1 MMIIRYGVGL
11 IFLMVLYLI
20 AWPVP
25 IDPVTWQPPPAPAL
39 EGQYAVNDY
48 LAAVE
53 IIGKDDSIGPEDVD
67 VDDEGRIYGAY
78 EDGRIIRYS
87 ASGENLGVFAD
98 TKGRPL
104 GLDFDSAGN
113 LIIADAVRGLLS
125 VNKDGLIRTLATEI
139 DGIPF
144 GFTDDVDIGPDGMIY
159 FSDASEKFGIHDYR
173 ADLFEHRP
181 HGKILSYDPVS
192 EKLTLLLDGLYF
204 ANGVAVDPNGQ
215 FLLFNETYD
224 YSVSKY
230 WLQGPKTG
238 SREKIFTNMPGFPD
252 GISTG
257 SKGIFWLAMYTPRN
271 ADADALAPKPFL
283 RKIVFRLPLFMQP
296 APGRHGFVLGI
307 DGNGNVIH
315 NLQDPDL
322 ESYSPITSVE
332 EENGVLY
339 LGSLIYPGLA
349 RIKRPQ

>member
-53 IIGKDDSIGPEDVD
+53 IIGKDDGIGPEDVD
-67 VDDEGRIYGAY
+67 VDDEVRIYGAY

-125 VNKDGLIRTLATEI
+125 SL
-139 DGIPF
+139 
-144 GFTDDVDIGPDGMIY
+144 
-159 FSDASEKFGIHDYR
+159 H
-173 ADLFEHRP
+173 
-181 HGKILSYDPVS
+181 
-192 EKLTLLLDGLYF
+192 LL
-204 ANGVAVDPNGQ
+204 
-215 FLLFNETYD
+215 
-224 YSVSKY
+224 
-230 WLQGPKTG
+230 
-238 SREKIFTNMPGFPD
+238 
-252 GISTG
+252 
-257 SKGIFWLAMYTPRN
+257 
-271 ADADALAPKPFL
+271 
-283 RKIVFRLPLFMQP
+283 
-296 APGRHGFVLGI
+296 
-307 DGNGNVIH
+307 
-315 NLQDPDL
+315 
-322 ESYSPITSVE
+322 
-332 EENGVLY
+332 
-339 LGSLIYPGLA
+339 
-349 RIKRPQ
+349 

>member
-78 EDGRIIRYS
+78 EDGRIIRHS

-257 SKGIFWLAMYTPRN
+257 SKGIFWIAMYTPRN

-296 APGRHGFVLGI
+296 APVRHGFVLGI